1 MIQEAIARLVAG
13 ESLSQDEAAT
23 AMTEIMDGTPT
34 PAQFGAFVTAL
45 RLKGET
51 VDEIAGCAS
60 IMRARARQV
69 TPAVPVID
77 TCGTGGV
84 GAGHFN
90 VSTAAAF
97 VVAGAGQAVAKHGN
111 RGVTRECGS
120 ADVLDALGTP
130 IELTPAAVAQCLEE
144 AGFGFMFAPAY
155 HPAMKFATPLRR
167 EIGIRTVF
175 NILGPLTN
183 PAGAR
188 AQVLGVGDASIAE
201 RMATALGRLGIE
213 HALVVHGDDGLD
225 ELSISGPS
233 TIHELSGSSVETYR
247 IEPEELGLQRA
258 PLAAIRGG
266 NPQENAAVLRQV
278 LMGDSGPKRDIVL
291 LNSAAALVAADRAA
305 DLREGI
311 ALAATSVDSGAAN
324 AALDNYIAVSQRV
337 EGGTG

>member
-1 MIQEAIARLVAG
+1 MIQEAISRLVAG
-13 ESLSQDEAAT
+13 ESLSQDEAAE

-60 IMRARARQV
+60 IMRARAVQV
-69 TPAVPVID
+69 TPPGPVVD

-90 VSTAAAF
+90 VSTVAAF
-97 VVAGAGQAVAKHGN
+97 VVAGTGQAVAKHGN

-130 IELTPAAVAQCLEE
+130 IELTPTAVAQCLEE

-155 HPAMKFATPLRR
+155 HPAMKFAAPLRR

-188 AQVLGVGDASIAE
+188 AQVLGVGDAGIAE
-201 RMATALGRLGIE
+201 RMAEALGRLGIK

-225 ELSISGPS
+225 ELSISAPS

-247 IEPEELGLQRA
+247 LDPEDVGLQRA
-258 PLAAIRGG
+258 PLAAVKGG
-266 NPQENAAVLRQV
+266 SPKENAAVMRKV
-278 LMGDSGPKRDIVL
+278 LAGDTGPKRDIVL

-311 ALAATSVDSGAAN
+311 TLAATAIDSGAAST
-324 AALDNYIAVSQRV
+324 ALDKYVAVSQRL
-337 EGGTG
+337 GAAAD

>member
-13 ESLSQDEAAT
+13 ESLSQDEAAA

-60 IMRARARQV
+60 IMRARAVQV
-69 TPAVPVID
+69 TPSVPVID

-130 IELTPAAVAQCLEE
+130 IELSPAAVAQCLEE

-188 AQVLGVGDASIAE
+188 AQVLGVGDAASPSGWRRRSVGSASST
-201 RMATALGRLGIE
+201 RSSCMATTA
-213 HALVVHGDDGLD
+213 
-225 ELSISGPS
+225 S
-233 TIHELSGSSVETYR
+233 TS
-247 IEPEELGLQRA
+247 
-258 PLAAIRGG
+258 
-266 NPQENAAVLRQV
+266 
-278 LMGDSGPKRDIVL
+278 
-291 LNSAAALVAADRAA
+291 
-305 DLREGI
+305 
-311 ALAATSVDSGAAN
+311 
-324 AALDNYIAVSQRV
+324 
-337 EGGTG
+337 

>member
-13 ESLSQDEAAT
+13 ESLSQDEAAA

-111 RGVTRECGS
+111 RGVTRACGS

-130 IELTPAAVAQCLEE
+130 IELSPPAVVQCLEE

-201 RMATALGRLGIE
+201 RMAAALGLLGIE
-213 HALVVHGDDGLD
+213 HALVVHGDDGPRRA
-225 ELSISGPS
+225 E
-233 TIHELSGSSVETYR
+233 Y
-247 IEPEELGLQRA
+247 QRA
-258 PLAAIRGG
+258 FDHPRAVGIIRQDVPHRAGGVGPPAGAAGGDPGRQSPGERCRLAAGADGRRRTKAGHRAAQQRGG
-266 NPQENAAVLRQV
+266 VGR
-278 LMGDSGPKRDIVL
+278 GGSRGGPARGH
-291 LNSAAALVAADRAA
+291 RA
-305 DLREGI
+305 RGH
-311 ALAATSVDSGAAN
+311 
-324 AALDNYIAVSQRV
+324 LD
-337 EGGTG
+337 